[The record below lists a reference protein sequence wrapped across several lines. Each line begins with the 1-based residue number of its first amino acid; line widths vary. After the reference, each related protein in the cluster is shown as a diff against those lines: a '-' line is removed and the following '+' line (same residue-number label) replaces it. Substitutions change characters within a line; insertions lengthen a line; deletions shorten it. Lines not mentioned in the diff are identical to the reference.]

1 MKYINSLFVFTKN
14 QRIGIFILFALI
26 FLIQIIYLF
35 WSSKVETNF
44 LANNNKEWL
53 LKQEIVDSL
62 KAEANVSKIKI
73 YPFNPNFISDYK
85 GQKLGM
91 SVQEIDRLFKFREQN
106 KYVNSTREFQE
117 ITKISDSL
125 LNEISP
131 YFKFPNWV
139 TNKKTS
145 YIPFEKKTEK
155 IIVKDIN
162 QATQEDLIK
171 VYGIGPAI
179 SERILK
185 FKNALGGFVSIE
197 QINHVWGLSPEVI
210 ENVNKYFNVQINPSI
225 NKIDINNLT
234 TKELA
239 KFPYF
244 NYSIA
249 KEIVIYRSMN
259 GEIKNINDLSN
270 IKGMPI
276 DKIKIIALYLDF

>member
-139 TNKKTS
+139 TNKKRS